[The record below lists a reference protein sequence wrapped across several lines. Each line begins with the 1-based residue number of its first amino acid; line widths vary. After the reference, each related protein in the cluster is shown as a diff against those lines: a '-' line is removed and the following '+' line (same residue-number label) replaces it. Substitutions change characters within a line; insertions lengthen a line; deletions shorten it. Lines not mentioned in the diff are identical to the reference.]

1 MNRVKIY
8 VAPDP
13 NETKLEYMK
22 RKADAKFQEC
32 KNWFHRNKETVVILA
47 PVLVGG
53 LTTIAKVMGRHS
65 SLKGEE
71 MVKNL
76 YCYDRSLGQYWALRR
91 ELSSKAWLD
100 IGARRRAGGRLS
112 HILAGLRVLR

>member
-32 KNWFHRNKETVVILA
+32 KNWFHRNKETVVILT
-47 PVLVGG
+47 PG
-53 LTTIAKVMGRHS
+53 
-65 SLKGEE
+65 
-71 MVKNL
+71 
-76 YCYDRSLGQYWALRR
+76 W
-91 ELSSKAWLD
+91 
-100 IGARRRAGGRLS
+100 
-112 HILAGLRVLR
+112 